1 MKSVLYLGDIKH
13 VSQDMVKKLIRY
25 DLEFMQF
32 STIESIEPYLD
43 EELAKLVFLRV
54 NPDDDH
60 IEIRKLIERLN
71 ALAKGKVPLVLVTR
85 RDSLKLRQKYLD
97 LSYVH
102 FLQYSRD
109 VAFLSKN
116 FERLLKELEH
126 RKQMQALRF
135 AVVDD
140 DKLQLHALNQ
150 LFKKH
155 GIKDVHF
162 FNNAKEIEQVDEEFD
177 VYLID
182 LIMPEKPGDELIFEL
197 RMKYSDAVIL
207 AVSSLESS
215 DVISKVLSL
224 GANDYIVKPY
234 NETIFMAKLLSNSRL
249 RYLLKENRHKTK
261 ELEEMAVRDPM
272 TNLYN
277 HRKIDSVL
285 LELNETYK
293 ETGQVFSVI
302 MADVDHF
309 KSINDTYG
317 HTKGDQILIKIAKK
331 LKSLVGPKGY
341 IGRYGGEEFIII
353 LPETEEA
360 QAFFIAEKIRR
371 NVEAEIYGVNRKITI
386 SLGVAE
392 IKDDLSLI
400 VDKADR
406 MLYKAK
412 RDGRNRVVSQMHVSS
427 L

>member
-1 MKSVLYLGDIKH
+1 
-13 VSQDMVKKLIRY
+13 
-25 DLEFMQF
+25 
-32 STIESIEPYLD
+32 
-43 EELAKLVFLRV
+43 
-54 NPDDDH
+54 
-60 IEIRKLIERLN
+60 
-71 ALAKGKVPLVLVTR
+71 
-85 RDSLKLRQKYLD
+85 
-97 LSYVH
+97 
-102 FLQYSRD
+102 
-109 VAFLSKN
+109 
-116 FERLLKELEH
+116 
-126 RKQMQALRF
+126 
-135 AVVDD
+135 
-140 DKLQLHALNQ
+140 
-150 LFKKH
+150 
-155 GIKDVHF
+155 
-162 FNNAKEIEQVDEEFD
+162 
-177 VYLID
+177 
-182 LIMPEKPGDELIFEL
+182 
-197 RMKYSDAVIL
+197 
-207 AVSSLESS
+207 
-215 DVISKVLSL
+215 
-224 GANDYIVKPY
+224 
-234 NETIFMAKLLSNSRL
+234 
-249 RYLLKENRHKTK
+249 
-261 ELEEMAVRDPM
+261 
-272 TNLYN
+272 
-277 HRKIDSVL
+277 
-285 LELNETYK
+285 
-293 ETGQVFSVI
+293 TGQVFSVI